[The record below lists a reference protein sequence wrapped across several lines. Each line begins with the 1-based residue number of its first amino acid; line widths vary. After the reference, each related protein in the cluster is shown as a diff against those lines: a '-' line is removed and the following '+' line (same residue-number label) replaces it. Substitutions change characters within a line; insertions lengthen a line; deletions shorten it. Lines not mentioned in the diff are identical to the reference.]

1 MTPRVFTITHPP
13 ETFLRSLVVPGES
26 SRSGLSWGPSGLL
39 WRTHAGPGTACALQI
54 QAPDH
59 NYRGELGNRL
69 PSPKQPSAT
78 PDNLDDPSTPSTQN
92 PEPTT
97 HLHTYTHT
105 LALALSLSLTHI
117 HTRASTDA
125 PDWILTYMCP
135 RLAGAQSHLGIP
147 QTDFCSP
154 DCTCR
159 LRGRGGTW
167 DPLLA
172 ESSWMLL
179 PVRSRI

>member
-92 PEPTT
+92 PEPYHTFA
-97 HLHTYTHT
+97 HLRTHT
-105 LALALSLSLTHI
+105 RTRSLSLTHTHT
-117 HTRASTDA
+117 HTR
-125 PDWILTYMCP
+125 IYRCP
-135 RLAGAQSHLGIP
+135 RLDPHLHVP
-147 QTDFCSP
+147 QT
-154 DCTCR
+154 
-159 LRGRGGTW
+159 GR
-167 DPLLA
+167 
-172 ESSWMLL
+172 SSEPPGNSSNGFLL
-179 PVRSRI
+179 PGLHMQTQRPGWNLGPAAC